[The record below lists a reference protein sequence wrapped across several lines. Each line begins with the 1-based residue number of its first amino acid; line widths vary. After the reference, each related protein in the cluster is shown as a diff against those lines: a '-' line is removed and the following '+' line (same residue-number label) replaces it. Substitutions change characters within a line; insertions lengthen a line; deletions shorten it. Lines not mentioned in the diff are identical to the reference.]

1 MQSRPAVPRSR
12 EREFDLTTFD
22 NPGSEELLD
31 RAALPRYRLFELVK
45 EMLAKNS
52 IARPFSFDDQLSQ
65 AGLTSLDMVNLMLA
79 VEAEFDI
86 TIPATDITPENFRS
100 ISTIEG
106 VIVRIKPPS
115 TRS

>member
-1 MQSRPAVPRSR
+1 MKSRPAAPRSR

-22 NPGSEELLD
+22 NICSCQRD
-31 RAALPRYRLFELVK
+31 RAALPRHRLFELVK

-52 IARPFSFDDQLSQ
+52 ITRPFSFDDQLSE

-79 VEAEFDI
+79 LEAEFDI
-86 TIPATDITPENFRS
+86 TIPASDITPENFRS